1 MCLVQGLDDEWSEDE
16 DQEALTIY
24 EGKRRNRISG
34 EEMMTSLI
42 RYCNVYQTSELIDV
56 HVRKIDM
63 YGRMTMVFL
72 HFYRH
77 SSKKPCLY
85 RPRLILE
92 GGAGRG
98 QTTHLGPALLHHL
111 EHLSVHLLD
120 LSTMFCVATR
130 TPEEACAH
138 VKFFYSNFCNDKSEN
153 KNKP

>member
-1 MCLVQGLDDEWSEDE
+1 
-16 DQEALTIY
+16 
-24 EGKRRNRISG
+24 
-34 EEMMTSLI
+34 
-42 RYCNVYQTSELIDV
+42 
-56 HVRKIDM
+56 
-63 YGRMTMVFL
+63 MVFL

-92 GGAGRG
+92 GVAGRG

-138 VKFFYSNFCNDKSEN
+138 VNFFYFIFAMTKMRKYTKQEDFLVKDQ
-153 KNKP
+153 

>member
-1 MCLVQGLDDEWSEDE
+1 
-16 DQEALTIY
+16 
-24 EGKRRNRISG
+24 
-34 EEMMTSLI
+34 
-42 RYCNVYQTSELIDV
+42 
-56 HVRKIDM
+56 
-63 YGRMTMVFL
+63 MVFL

-111 EHLSVHLLD
+111 EHMSVHLLD

-138 VKFFYSNFCNDKSEN
+138 VKFFYFIFAMIKVRTYANRNIFWLKISEN
-153 KNKP
+153 